1 MPVVSSGFRCVSKWV
16 GGGGGGGRGV
26 YSFPEIRGSPVSKFL
41 DIGNLFGPKKSGWE
55 AQVPIP

>member
-16 GGGGGGGRGV
+16 GGGGRGV